1 MSPPRKRRNN
11 SDSDISPPR
20 RIKEEQ
26 DSDMSPPRIK
36 KENDD
41 DDLSPPR
48 LKKTLD
54 GKKAGL
60 QDAKSLKEELSLIKE
75 KERKMFQKVRL
86 EKGGKCCAFLSTIF
100 SWGRL

>member
-1 MSPPRKRRNN
+1 
-11 SDSDISPPR
+11 
-20 RIKEEQ
+20 
-26 DSDMSPPRIK
+26 MSPPRIK

-60 QDAKSLKEELSLIKE
+60 QDAKSLKEELSQIKE
-75 KERKMFQKVRL
+75 KESSV
-86 EKGGKCCAFLSTIF
+86 AINYLSSGFMGFT
-100 SWGRL
+100 